1 MENTNIK
8 SAVSEQHVTDT
19 IKNLKALID
28 SVDEITKKMYSQLV
42 EIVKSKGG
50 FMLTYNTGFDKMF
63 AYINESEWGC
73 EPEYT
78 EKIVMAIKVED
89 DSLYV
94 LLGDRD
100 SNEPLI
106 NEEGFTQD
114 EINEILDGIRYDEI
128 DYDWLEV
135 DADNYILTTPTLYW
149 MCFAM
154 DEYLNN

>member
-19 IKNLKALID
+19 IKNLKALTD

-50 FMLTYNTGFDKMF
+50 FMRTDKQGYDKMF

-73 EPEYT
+73 GTEYT
-78 EKIVMAIKVED
+78 EKRVLAIKVEY

-100 SNEPLI
+100 DDELLI
-106 NEEGFTQD
+106 IEEGFTQD
-114 EINEILDGIRYDEI
+114 EINEILDGIQYDEI

>member
-19 IKNLKALID
+19 IKNLKALTD
-28 SVDEITKKMYSQLV
+28 SVDEINKKMYSQLV

-50 FMLTYNTGFDKMF
+50 FMRTDKQGYDKMF

-100 SNEPLI
+100 TYEPLI
-106 NEEGFTQD
+106 NEEDFTQD

-135 DADNYILTTPTLYW
+135 DVDNYILITPTLYW
-149 MCFAM
+149 MCYCM
-154 DEYLNN
+154 DEYLN